1 MIKIKEYFLKNWK
14 LFVSLFILSTLS
26 LLMLASLS
34 MNKTD
39 NLDAFYRQFIFLI
52 ISCVFLWFFA
62 KLDYNF
68 LKNHSSFSLIFYLV
82 WLIMLGLLLI
92 VGQTTRGITGWF
104 KLGFFSVQPV
114 EFMKIALIVL
124 LSKILY
130 DKKSE
135 IWNLINIIK
144 TGIFVGIPCILA
156 LLQPDLGSVIIM
168 FLIWLMI
175 LIVCDLRLRHL
186 ILILLIIFSIGFVGF
201 KYVLHDY
208 QRNRL
213 ISFINPNLD
222 PTGLNYNQRQSVI
235 AIGSGRLWGKGLGW
249 GTQTQLQFL
258 PESKTDFIFASI
270 SEELGLIGVS
280 ILLLGFLLM
289 YSYFWDVI
297 TFTKNNFSKLIIV
310 GLWVKIFVEMVINIG
325 VNIGFLPVIGIALPF
340 VSLGGSHLI
349 VDFIMLGIV
358 LNINNR

>member
-1 MIKIKEYFLKNWK
+1 MLIKEYFLKNWK
-14 LFVSLFILSTLS
+14 LFVGLFMLSILS

-39 NLDAFYRQFIFLI
+39 NLDAFYRQLVFLI
-52 ISCVFLWFFA
+52 ISCIFLWFFA

-82 WLIMLGLLLI
+82 WLIMLLVLL
-92 VGQTTRGITGWF
+92 VMGQTTRGITGWF
-104 KLGFFSVQPV
+104 KFGFFSVQPV

-124 LSKILY
+124 LSKILF
-130 DKKSE
+130 DKKAE
-135 IWNLINIIK
+135 IWNIINIIK
-144 TGIFVGIPCILA
+144 TGVFVGLPCILA

-168 FLIWLMI
+168 FLIWLMM
-175 LIVCDLRLRHL
+175 LVFCDLRMKHL
-186 ILILLIIFSIGFVGF
+186 ILILLIIFTIGFVGF
-201 KYVLHDY
+201 KYVLRDY

-235 AIGSGRLWGKGLGW
+235 AIGSGRFWGKGLGW

-270 SEELGLIGVS
+270 AEELGMVGVS
-280 ILLLGFLLM
+280 IVLISFFLIF
-289 YSYFWDVI
+289 SYFWDVI
-297 TFTKNNFSKLIIV
+297 SFTKSNFSKLIIV
-310 GLWVKIFVEMVINIG
+310 GMWVKIFVEMVINIG
-325 VNIGFLPVIGIALPF
+325 VNVGFLPVIGIALPF
-340 VSLGGSHLI
+340 VSLGGSHLMA
-349 VDFIMLGIV
+349 DFIILGIIV
-358 LNINNR
+358 NINNH